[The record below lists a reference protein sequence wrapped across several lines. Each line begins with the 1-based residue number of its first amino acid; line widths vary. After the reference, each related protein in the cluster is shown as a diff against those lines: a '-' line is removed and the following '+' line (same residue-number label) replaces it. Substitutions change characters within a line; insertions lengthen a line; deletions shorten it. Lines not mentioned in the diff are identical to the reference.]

1 MASFEGLER
10 EEETGG
16 PRTFE
21 DLWLMRETS
30 NAWFDGQLRYEDV
43 RKGVEPEV
51 GAVDS
56 VSWHVAPSSDRVRV
70 YRNTR
75 VICEVRGRFSF
86 SCRAERE
93 TVAEYRSMEEFR
105 ASEWWELTMERLAG
119 GDTDA
124 SWLRTVDLDGEEV
137 DADPIWIG
145 YGPSTSVEMEV
156 GSQYRDWLGNTR
168 QNKGRDTLSI
178 RVERMSG
185 ELWLRYGEHEVEGT
199 VEEIEAAMML
209 MGRLSDLGIE
219 VGHTE
224 IRVPIAGEG
233 DENGD

>member
-1 MASFEGLER
+1 MS
-10 EEETGG
+10 EETKE
-16 PRTFE
+16 PKTFE
-21 DLWLMRETS
+21 DLWLMRKTS

-70 YRNTR
+70 YRNTHM
-75 VICEVRGRFSF
+75 ICEVRGGNSF
-86 SCRAERE
+86 SCRVEGE
-93 TVAEYRSMEEFR
+93 TVAEYRSMEAFR
-105 ASEWWELTMERLAG
+105 DSEWWDLTMERLAG
-119 GDTDA
+119 GDADA

-145 YGPSTSVEMEV
+145 YGPSTSVEMGV

-168 QNKGRDTLSI
+168 QDRGHDTLSI

-185 ELWLRYGEHEVEGT
+185 ELWMRCGEHEVEGT
-199 VEEIEAAMML
+199 VEEIERAVAL
-209 MGRLSDLGIE
+209 VERLRRLGIE

-224 IRVPIAGEG
+224 IRVPITEEG
-233 DENGD
+233 DEDGD

>member
-1 MASFEGLER
+1 MS
-10 EEETGG
+10 EETKE
-16 PRTFE
+16 PKTFE
-21 DLWLMRETS
+21 DLWLMRKTS

-70 YRNTR
+70 YRNTH
-75 VICEVRGRFSF
+75 VICEVRGSRSF

-93 TVAEYRSMEEFR
+93 TVAEYRSVEEFR
-105 ASEWWELTMERLAG
+105 ASEWWDLTMEKLAG
-119 GDTDA
+119 GDVDA
-124 SWLRTVDLDGEEV
+124 SWLRTVDLGGEEV
-137 DADPIWIG
+137 ADREPRWIG

-168 QNKGRDTLSI
+168 QNKGHDTLSI

-185 ELWLRYGEHEVEGT
+185 ELCLRCGEHEVEGT
-199 VEEIEAAMML
+199 VEEIAGAVAL
-209 MGRLSDLGIE
+209 VGRLRRLGVE
-219 VGHTE
+219 VGHAE
-224 IRVPIAGEG
+224 IRVPIHEEEDRDG
-233 DENGD
+233 N